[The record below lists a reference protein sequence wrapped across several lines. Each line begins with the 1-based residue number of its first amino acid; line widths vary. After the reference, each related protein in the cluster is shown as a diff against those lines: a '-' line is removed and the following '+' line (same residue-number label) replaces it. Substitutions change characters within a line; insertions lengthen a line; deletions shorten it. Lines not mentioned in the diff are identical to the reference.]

1 MWLETDYFVT
11 HQSNSDHTKFMLI
24 QLLCIIKKKPAF
36 EQVSFTTIRQT
47 SEHHPE
53 QLA

>member
-1 MWLETDYFVT
+1 MN
-11 HQSNSDHTKFMLI
+11 HQSNFDHTKIMLI

-36 EQVSFTTIRQT
+36 EQVSFTTIRRM

-53 QLA
+53 QLT